1 MKIGFRIRLF
11 FGFVVLTL
19 AVVLFSGVYLQRSLR
34 AWVIERAH
42 SELGRHAETSSVLLE
57 SISPGPGS
65 ARRIDPI
72 ADKLAAATDL
82 EIEIVDATG
91 RRIGDSRRD
100 VDELIQL
107 APLSAE
113 ELRRWRDAVASA
125 PPRKLSSDVVVI
137 VREWRRDDTAG
148 LIRLSLPVSEIE
160 ALFEKV
166 RLLILF
172 AALLGLGA
180 AVLMSG
186 LSANLMSRMLQS
198 LVEHVRAL
206 ARGEGSKVE
215 PPEPVEP
222 GGIALSITR
231 LAEELA
237 RRVEDLARE
246 RDRFE
251 TVLESM
257 NEAIIALDSQHQ
269 VKLINRAAQE
279 LFPRID
285 VFGGEIEGQ
294 RVTSLLKVPA
304 LLDLLEEASLGKR
317 STAELTLPGAQ
328 QRRVMAHI
336 NPSGSGDGGSV
347 LVMHDVTELR
357 KLETVRRDFVANVS
371 HELRTPVAVIMLN
384 AETLMGDEDLMKA
397 SKHAPR
403 FIEALHRNADRL
415 SRLISDLLDISRL
428 EAGRFKLTLEPVSVF
443 GATLRV
449 MDALEGKALAKKQT
463 LDTDISADLLA
474 FADSKALDQ
483 MLFNL
488 IDNAIKYAPE
498 EGSILVRAERVE
510 LDLGVGDRG
519 FVRIEICDDGPGLPA
534 HHRPRIF
541 ERFYRVDDGRSR
553 DVGGTGLGLAI
564 VKHLAGAMEGRV
576 GVKPNEPRGSIFW
589 VRLREADPEDQIE
602 IDMASA
608 LDILPPDE

>member
-11 FGFVVLTL
+11 FGFVILTL

-42 SELGRHAETSSVLLE
+42 SELGRHAETSSLLLE
-57 SISPGPGS
+57 SMPGHDTVE
-65 ARRIDPI
+65 RIDPI
-72 ADKLAAATDL
+72 ADRISAATNAEV
-82 EIEIVDATG
+82 EIIDAAG
-91 RRIGDSRRD
+91 RHLGDSRRD
-100 VDELIQL
+100 VAALNAL

-113 ELRRWRDAVASA
+113 ELARWRGAIASA

-137 VREWRRDDTAG
+137 VREWRHDEATG
-148 LIRLSLPVSEIE
+148 LLRLSLPVSEIE

-180 AVLMSG
+180 AVLMSW
-186 LSANLMSRMLQS
+186 LSSNLMSRMLQS

-206 ARGEGSKVE
+206 ARGAGSKAE
-215 PPEPVEP
+215 PAELAEP

-257 NEAIIALDSQHQ
+257 NEAIIALDSQHR

-279 LFPRID
+279 LFPRLD
-285 VFGGEIEGQ
+285 VFGGEFEGQ

-304 LLDLLEEASLGKR
+304 LLDLLEDASVGKR

-449 MDALEGKALAKKQT
+449 MDALEEKALAKKQT

-510 LDLGVGDRG
+510 LDLGVGERG

-589 VRLREADPEDQIE
+589 IRLREADPEDQIE